1 MAFSKYL
8 KELRTQKNLTQPEL
22 ADALSISLP
31 SVKTIEAGK
40 TSLPSTK
47 LLESL
52 SEFENESQENVLT
65 EIIFNEPS
73 EYLSNMPKFLQHYI
87 AWQYIRGYTF
97 DLFPRYEYIVGL
109 KQYPC
114 IFTRKREAQ
123 VKILLDDLS
132 SISGMRHHVTNL
144 GDLRQAMLDKI
155 IELSDLKN
163 LPKIREYRFVFDA
176 LDEDQVEAFD
186 LLSSVEIGFVKENM
200 TMELFNY
207 KEYKVI
213 KTHVF
218 SGSPVPE

>member
-8 KELRTQKNLTQPEL
+8 KELRTEKGLTQQEL

-31 SVKTIEAGK
+31 NIKTIEAGK

-47 LLESL
+47 LLKSL
-52 SEFENESQENVLT
+52 SNFENDSKENILT
-65 EIIFNEPS
+65 QIIFNEPG
-73 EYLSNMPKFLQHYI
+73 EHVAHMPKFLRHYI
-87 AWQYIRGYTF
+87 ARQYIVGYTF
-97 DLFPRYEYIVGL
+97 DLFPRYKYMGAL

-114 IFTRKREAQ
+114 IFTKKREAQ

-132 SISGMRHHVTNL
+132 GIVGIRHHINNL
-144 GDLRQAMLDKI
+144 GDLRQAMLDKV
-155 IELSDLKN
+155 IEINDLKN

-176 LDEDQVEAFD
+176 LDKDEVEAFD
-186 LLSSVEIGFVKENM
+186 TLSSVEIGFVKENM
-200 TMELFNY
+200 TMELFDY
-207 KEYKVI
+207 KKYEVI